1 MAVESIL
8 VQGQAAWL
16 KAYDAGSRRAL
27 RLRAMDW
34 LARMLRIRALRPP
47 PHPGGAEAR
56 RIEARRLAELD
67 ALGVHVPQ
75 VWGESASAL
84 VLSDLGQTLAQRLRD
99 AGDDAGVD
107 ALTASAIAA
116 IARAHR
122 AGAYFGQLL
131 PRNIAIAID
140 DDGIVGFLDF
150 EEDPLQVMDL
160 RDAQT
165 RDWLLFAF
173 GMSRYYER
181 RPQVLADLIAGALR
195 DAPRDVG
202 EQTAHAGRQ
211 LDRIARS
218 VRWMG
223 RVARPLVTSVLV
235 LQTVAS
241 LLSLALLVVLLDWWP
256 DRELDL
262 LDLIF

>member
-8 VQGQAAWL
+8 VQGRSAWL
-16 KAYDAGSRRAL
+16 KAYGAGERRVL
-27 RLRAMDW
+27 RLRALDA
-34 LARMLRIRALRPP
+34 LARLLRIRALRPP
-47 PHPGGAEAR
+47 PHVGGAEAR
-56 RIEARRLAELD
+56 RIEARRLAELES
-67 ALGVHVPQ
+67 LGMHVPQ

-99 AGDDAGVD
+99 AGEDAVRVD
-107 ALTASAIAA
+107 ALTTSVIAA

-122 AGAYFGQLL
+122 DGAYFGQLL
-131 PRNIAIAID
+131 PRNIAID
-140 DDGIVGFLDF
+140 DEGVVGFLDF
-150 EEDPLQVMDL
+150 EEDPLDVMSL

-173 GMSRYYER
+173 GMTRYYEQ
-181 RPQVLADLIAGALR
+181 RPQVLAELIADALR

-202 EQTAHAGRQ
+202 EQAAQAGRQ

-223 RVARPLVTSVLV
+223 RVARPLVTSVVV
-235 LQTVAS
+235 LQSVAS
-241 LLSLALLVVLLDWWP
+241 LLSLAVLVMLVDWWP
-256 DRELDL
+256 DRQLDL
-262 LDLIF
+262 LQLMF

>member
-16 KAYDAGSRRAL
+16 KAYGAEERRVL
-27 RLRAMDW
+27 RLGALDA

-47 PHPGGAEAR
+47 PHAGGAEAR

-67 ALGVHVPQ
+67 ALGVHVPHIM
-75 VWGESASAL
+75 GESESVL
-84 VLSDLGQTLAQRLRD
+84 VLSDLGQTLAQRLRE
-99 AGDDAGVD
+99 AGDDDARID
-107 ALTASAIAA
+107 ALTASVVAA

-122 AGAYFGQLL
+122 DGAYFGQLL
-131 PRNIAIAID
+131 PRNIAID

-150 EEDPLQVMDL
+150 EEDPLQVMSL

-173 GMSRYYER
+173 GMTRYYEQ

-195 DAPRDVG
+195 DALQEVG
-202 EQTAHAGRQ
+202 ERTAQAGRQ

-223 RVARPLVTSVLV
+223 RVARPLVTSVVV
-235 LQTVAS
+235 LQSVAS
-241 LLSLALLVVLLDWWP
+241 LLSLALLVMLVDWWP

-262 LDLIF
+262 LQLMF